1 MNFEQLFVYLEF
13 IKNIPFEIN
22 KDTEELMI
30 KNYIDKYDSFDNEI
44 EKFVNK
50 NYQSLN
56 SYLKEK
62 RNKKLIEDITLDSV
76 NLTLKKVK
84 QGFSREDEYIL
95 DNISS
100 KKYKSFILE
109 SSSFSEN
116 IISFLFSWC
125 NSDNNF
131 KQAIVNIKEAL
142 DELKKENEDYAFK
155 VERIYNQLEKK

>member
-1 MNFEQLFVYLEF
+1 M
-13 IKNIPFEIN
+13 IPFKIN

-30 KNYIDKYDSFDNEI
+30 KNYIDKYVKYDSFDNEI

-62 RNKKLIEDITLDSV
+62 RYKKLIKDITFDSV

-116 IISFLFSWC
+116 IISFFIVKIGL
-125 NSDNNF
+125 NN
-131 KQAIVNIKEAL
+131 ILLVRVN
-142 DELKKENEDYAFK
+142 F
-155 VERIYNQLEKK
+155 